1 MHMVYFALY
10 IWCKITLNFVILEQ
24 ALGGPQKKNPNSY
37 VKISKKMFTIIF
49 YISRHTIH
57 NILLGMG

>member
-24 ALGGPQKKNPNSY
+24 ALGGPQKKPHNSY
-37 VKISKKMFTIIF
+37 V
-49 YISRHTIH
+49 
-57 NILLGMG
+57 

>member
-24 ALGGPQKKNPNSY
+24 ALLEIKKKNP
-37 VKISKKMFTIIF
+37 
-49 YISRHTIH
+49 HE
-57 NILLGMG
+57 

>member
-24 ALGGPQKKNPNSY
+24 ALGGKKNTPH
-37 VKISKKMFTIIF
+37 V
-49 YISRHTIH
+49 
-57 NILLGMG
+57 

>member
-24 ALGGPQKKNPNSY
+24 ALGGPKKTPNSY
-37 VKISKKMFTIIF
+37 VLISKKMFTIIF

-57 NILLGMG
+57 TILLGMG

>member
-24 ALGGPQKKNPNSY
+24 ALGGPQKKTPTHM
-37 VKISKKMFTIIF
+37 SKFLRRCLQLFFIYLDIPF
-49 YISRHTIH
+49 IPFC
-57 NILLGMG
+57 

>member
-24 ALGGPQKKNPNSY
+24 ALGNKK
-37 VKISKKMFTIIF
+37 KKTHMNKFLRRCLQLFFIYLDIPF
-49 YISRHTIH
+49 IPFC
-57 NILLGMG
+57 

>member
-24 ALGGPQKKNPNSY
+24 ALGGPKKKNPTH
-37 VKISKKMFTIIF
+37 MFTIIF